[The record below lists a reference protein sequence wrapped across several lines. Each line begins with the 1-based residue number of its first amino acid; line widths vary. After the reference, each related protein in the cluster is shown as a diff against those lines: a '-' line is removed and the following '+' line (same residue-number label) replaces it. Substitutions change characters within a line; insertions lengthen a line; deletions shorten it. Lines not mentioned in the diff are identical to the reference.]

1 MTHTSRG
8 FAYAQKGQGVQNR
21 SLLLKIVIDFTAFK
35 YDYWFVLTGETFMRN
50 QTLLIC
56 EMPSDVSLSA
66 ATKM

>member
-1 MTHTSRG
+1 MHK
-8 FAYAQKGQGVQNR
+8 KGRGVQNH

-35 YDYWFVLTGETFMRN
+35 YDYWFVLTGETFMRK

-56 EMPSDVSLSA
+56 KMPTDVSLSA